1 MCIFEKTQRFSTLNC
16 QTQIL
21 TGAIDCVII
30 SHAPINYIDI
40 RAACHAHLIKRPTT
54 GCKQRL
60 WQRQRLSRAD

>member
-1 MCIFEKTQRFSTLNC
+1 MCIFEKIQRFSTLNC

-40 RAACHAHLIKRPTT
+40 RAA
-54 GCKQRL
+54 
-60 WQRQRLSRAD
+60 